1 MRSPILEFQAQQKLQ
16 GAQGPFNLDLQFQ
29 LESSQT
35 LAIFGASGAGKTSVL
50 RMLAGLHTPDHGRI
64 VFDGV
69 VWFDSQQKINVPTHQ
84 RPIGMVFQNY
94 ALFPHLNVRENI
106 AFAVGLRDRKWVDQ
120 LLELS
125 DLMSLQSQSIQ
136 QLSGGQKQRVAL
148 ARALA
153 RKPKL
158 LLLDEPMSALD
169 QHIRV
174 QMQDHL
180 LMMHREFG
188 MNMILVSHDHA
199 EVFKIAQKVVYLEA
213 GNIVKSGSPQQIFLQ
228 GASKAKLHLQAQ
240 ILAIRAEEI
249 VYVLSILVGQD
260 IIEIIASQDDV
271 KRLKVGDKIAI
282 STKAFSPQITRL
294 NEFST

>member
-1 MRSPILEFQAQQKLQ
+1 
-16 GAQGPFNLDLQFQ
+16 
-29 LESSQT
+29 
-35 LAIFGASGAGKTSVL
+35 
-50 RMLAGLHTPDHGRI
+50 
-64 VFDGV
+64 
-69 VWFDSQQKINVPTHQ
+69 
-84 RPIGMVFQNY
+84 
-94 ALFPHLNVRENI
+94 
-106 AFAVGLRDRKWVDQ
+106 
-120 LLELS
+120 
-125 DLMSLQSQSIQ
+125 MSLQSQAIQ

-188 MNMILVSHDHA
+188 MSMILVSHDHA
-199 EVFKIAQKVVYLEA
+199 EVFKIAQKVIYLEA
-213 GNIVKSGSPQQIFLQ
+213 GNIIKSGTPQQIFLQ

-240 ILAIRAEEI
+240 ILAIRAEDV
-249 VYVLSILVGQD
+249 VYVLSLLIGQD

-271 KRLKVGDKIAI
+271 KRLKVGDKISI
-282 STKAFSPQITRL
+282 STKAFSPQINRL
-294 NEFST
+294 DELSG